1 MRDDTLLV
9 LSGDEVGR
17 LVAGREPEIVEAV
30 RLAYLAHWRGQS
42 SLPHSTFLRFPDSE
56 RNRIIALPA
65 YLGDSF
71 GLAGVKWISSFPEN
85 VGRGMA
91 RASAVLVLN
100 SSDTGRPLALLESSL
115 ISAQRTA
122 ASAALAART
131 LVGDEAPEVVGLVGT
146 GVINYEVARYLRV
159 VLPTI
164 HTLLV
169 FDLDASRADAFA
181 ERAGRELEGVEVQVA
196 PDAEVVLRGSRV
208 VSLATTAIRPWLA
221 DLSPCAPGAVL
232 LHVSLRDLSP
242 EAILECDNVVDDVDH
257 VCRAETSVHLAE
269 QRTGGRGFIRCTL
282 ADLLD
287 GSAPPKARPEAV
299 SVFSPFGLGV
309 LDLALGSLVLD
320 LADAECAGTAVP
332 SFFPAPTV

>member
-1 MRDDTLLV
+1 MRNDTLLV
-9 LSGDEVGR
+9 VRGDEVGG
-17 LVAGREPEIVEAV
+17 LVAGQEPEIVEAV
-30 RLAYLAHWRGQS
+30 RRAYLAHSRGQS

-65 YLGDSF
+65 YLGDGF

-100 SSDTGRPLALLESSL
+100 SSETGRPLALLESSL

-131 LVGDEAPEVVGLVGT
+131 LVGDEAPEVVGLIGT

-159 VLPTI
+159 VLPSI
-164 HTLLV
+164 RRLLV
-169 FDLDASRADAFA
+169 FDLDASRAASFA
-181 ERAGRELEGVEVQVA
+181 ERAGRELEGVTAETA
-196 PDAEVVLRGSRV
+196 PDAESVLRGARV
-208 VSLATTAIRPWLA
+208 VSLATTAVRPWLA
-221 DLSPCAPGAVL
+221 DVSACAPGSVL
-232 LHVSLRDLSP
+232 LNVSLRDLSP
-242 EAILECDNVVDDVDH
+242 EAILECDNVVDDADH

-269 QRTGGRGFIRCTL
+269 QRTGGREFIRCTL
-282 ADLLD
+282 ADLLE
-287 GSAPPKARPEAV
+287 GSAPAKARPDAV

-309 LDLALGSLVLD
+309 LDLALGSLVFD
-320 LADAECAGTAVP
+320 LAVEKGVGIPVP
-332 SFFPAPTV
+332 SFFPDPAV